1 MKEGFIMQH
10 RSEKQQVLHDK
21 LWRQHCSIIR
31 YAYNLTHILQIQYFN
46 FAFLYTAQQQEQ
58 AITFLTKCE
67 NKIERCIN
75 RCQTNILL
83 IKAEKIRGLQQFF
96 RKSITELKNAKKECT
111 KLKEYIFEFTNLYK
125 GDNSDIDIRKEHL
138 LFCQKNDEPY
148 FQKLQT
154 LSFELGNMKKN
165 LLFANQKLFANPI
178 LGEYLSRITEIFKE
192 VIEMNISDIAQN
204 RFVELAKPLY
214 DGILDFY
221 SFSFS
226 FRKSVTLSI

>member
-10 RSEKQQVLHDK
+10 RAKKQQELNDN
-21 LWRQHCSIIR
+21 LWRQHCSIVN
-31 YAYNLTHILQIQYFN
+31 YAYRITHLLQVQYFN
-46 FAFLYTAQQQEQ
+46 FAFIYTEKQQEQ
-58 AITFLTKCE
+58 AISFLTKCE

-75 RCQTNILL
+75 RCQTNISL
-83 IKAEKIRGLQQFF
+83 IKAENIKGLQQFF
-96 RKSITELKNAKKECT
+96 RKSITELKSAKKECN
-111 KLKEYIFEFTNLYK
+111 KLKEYIFEFTNFYK
-125 GDNSDIDIRKEHL
+125 GDDSDADIRKEHL

-165 LLFANQKLFANPI
+165 LQFKNQELFANPI
-178 LGEYLSRITEIFKE
+178 LGEYLSRITEMFKE

-204 RFVELAKPLY
+204 RFVELAKSLY

-226 FRKSVTLSI
+226 FRKTVTLSI